1 MSENAATKNAPV
13 KRSQLTET
21 HTLAVMVENK
31 AGVLARVAGLFARR
45 GFNIESL
52 AVAPTDD
59 RFSRITIVVDAVS
72 APIDQIKKQLDKLID
87 VVDIVELSI
96 EDSALR
102 EMVLVRLELSDEAMV
117 SVVEALVDGF
127 SGSVLRVRGPH
138 MMLSLSSRPDDLD
151 AFLEKLQPFGIAE
164 LQRTG
169 AIAIPGI

>member
-1 MSENAATKNAPV
+1 V
-13 KRSQLTET
+13 KRSQLTST
-21 HTLAVMVENK
+21 HTIAALVENR

-52 AVAPTDD
+52 AVAPTDE
-59 RFSRITIVVDAVS
+59 RFSRITIVVDAES
-72 APIDQIKKQLDKLID
+72 APLDQIKKQLDKLID
-87 VVDIVELSI
+87 VVDITELSI

-102 EMVLVRLELSDEAMV
+102 EMLLVRLELDDEAKV
-117 SVVEALVDGF
+117 AEVEALVEGF
-127 SGSVLRVRGPH
+127 SGSVVRVRGAN

-151 AFLEKLQPFGIAE
+151 SFLEKLGPYGITA